1 MTAVSNTILYLPSYT
16 FLLLT
21 NLYHLTSTL
30 YNLPLLWL
38 WWLLQ
43 CQQLGLFTHQLIDM
57 TSLFLR
63 RIRLAWSRLT
73 VMRLVFVDRQV
84 VWLWR
89 TALLWEQTLLWPM
102 QICLMLTT
110 TSFMAQ
116 AWPLLSSQCSH
127 FAITCQEIDTCLG
140 RKEKEKVIS
149 FNCGLDLRWPCCGST
164 PTIGIWWSQS
174 GVMAAITVM
183 HDEGAGLILIE
194 WHLQG
199 YDHTQCCCSKCHSGV
214 FCNLRAIFMQEDWYS
229 WWKQSL
235 QL

>member
-1 MTAVSNTILYLPSYT
+1 
-16 FLLLT
+16 
-21 NLYHLTSTL
+21 
-30 YNLPLLWL
+30 
-38 WWLLQ
+38 
-43 CQQLGLFTHQLIDM
+43 M

-63 RIRLAWSRLT
+63 RIRLACSRLR

-89 TALLWEQTLLWPM
+89 MALLWERTLLWPM

-127 FAITCQEIDTCLG
+127 FAITCQEIDTCLR

-174 GVMAAITVM
+174 AVMAAITVM
-183 HDEGAGLILIE
+183 HDEDAGLMLCE

-214 FCNLRAIFMQEDWYS
+214 CSAISELYSCKKTDIAGGNRAFNSRVLTERTCFLSAGTSSNRWSKKLLQYNYRWEHYS
-229 WWKQSL
+229 
-235 QL
+235 